1 MDIIIPYLFIYT
13 FVTVGAIAAS
23 IFRRAQ
29 KHIFYVCAIAVFLFI
44 GLRNY
49 TVGTDTAH
57 YMDFFL
63 HPEMGFGGGET
74 DFGFDIVVNILHVF
88 INTYPPFN
96 LVVTAI
102 YLFGLFFL
110 IRKDCKYPMIGLF
123 IFVIIG
129 TAESFFHQYMNIIR
143 QCMALSFYFI
153 ALHYFNRFII
163 ENRENNHTSADVIGN
178 PETDGRPLPPSAATP
193 ETADKTKTT
202 HAESSEH
209 TPTNEL
215 FMAGL
220 FYIIAASIHATVLI
234 SFPVLFLCWRGFNF
248 NKTVW
253 LLLITGSYFL
263 GVQNYFSVADI
274 FFRLFSLIGPGFHF
288 IDKYANYGMVNF
300 GDVTVTSLFNWMLIP
315 FTALACLI
323 ILLCNEEERK
333 SLFIKMFCTGVILN
347 NILNDNLMWARLLM
361 YFTML
366 VIIVLPNVMCR
377 LKWWVRIPF
386 FIALTGYFA
395 YKIFNQFMYM
405 WITPSGNV
413 IIPYE
418 TFINT

>member
-1 MDIIIPYLFIYT
+1 MDIVIPYIFIYT

-29 KHIFYVCAIAVFLFI
+29 KYIFYICAMAVFLFI

-49 TVGTDTAH
+49 TVGTDTTH

-74 DFGFDIVVNILHVF
+74 DFGFDILVNILHIF
-88 INTYPPFN
+88 FTTYAPFN
-96 LVVTAI
+96 FVITAI
-102 YLFGLFFL
+102 YMYGLFFL
-110 IRKDCKYPMIGLF
+110 IRKDCRYPMIGLF
-123 IFVIIG
+123 IFIIIG

-143 QCMALSFYFI
+143 QCTALSFYFI
-153 ALHYFNRFII
+153 ALHYLNRFIT
-163 ENRENNHTSADVIGN
+163 ESKTDDNTPAPPVEKTGTAEETKNAGN
-178 PETDGRPLPPSAATP
+178 G
-193 ETADKTKTT
+193 
-202 HAESSEH
+202 EH
-209 TPTNEL
+209 VHSPYND
-215 FMAGL
+215 FFIAGI

-234 SFPVLFLCWRGFNF
+234 SLPVLFLCWRGLNF

-253 LLLITGSYFL
+253 LSLIIASYFL
-263 GVQNYFSVADI
+263 GVQNYFSIADI
-274 FFRLFSLIGPGFHF
+274 FFQLFSFIGPGLYF
-288 IDKYANYGMVNF
+288 IDKYAHYGISDF
-300 GDVTVTSLFNWMLIP
+300 GEVTATSMFNWMLIP
-315 FTALACLI
+315 FTVLACL
-323 ILLCNEEERK
+323 LVLFCNDNERK
-333 SLFIKMFCTGVILN
+333 SLFVKMFCVGVILN

-366 VIIVLPNVMCR
+366 VIIVLPNIMCKLR
-377 LKWWVRIPF
+377 WWLRIPF
-386 FIALTGYFA
+386 FTVLTIYYA

-418 TFINT
+418 TFINN

>member
-29 KHIFYVCAIAVFLFI
+29 KYIFHICAIAVFLFI
-44 GLRNY
+44 GIRHY

-74 DFGFDIVVNILHVF
+74 DFGFDIVVNILHLF
-88 INTYPPFN
+88 FNTYPPFN

-102 YLFGLFFL
+102 YLYGLFFL

-123 IFVIIG
+123 IFVIVG

-153 ALHYFNRFII
+153 ALHYFNRFIGAGQPDGG
-163 ENRENNHTSADVIGN
+163 TA
-178 PETDGRPLPPSAATP
+178 TDAP
-193 ETADKTKTT
+193 ETAATGSD
-202 HAESSEH
+202 AEITGNGRPEH
-209 TPTNEL
+209 TPTNDL
-215 FMAGL
+215 FIAGI
-220 FYIIAASIHATVLI
+220 FYIIAASIHASVLI
-234 SFPVLFLCWRGFNF
+234 SLPVLFLCWRGLNF
-248 NKTVW
+248 SKIVW
-253 LLLITGSYFL
+253 LVLICGSYFL
-263 GVQNYFSVADI
+263 GVQNYFSVADL
-274 FFRLFSLIGPGFHF
+274 FFQLFSLIGPGFHF
-288 IDKYANYGMVNF
+288 IDKYASYGTVSF
-300 GDVTVTSLFNWMLIP
+300 GDVTVTSMFNWMLIP
-315 FTALACLI
+315 FTIWACLI
-323 ILLCNEEERK
+323 IIFSNKEEQK
-333 SLFIKMFCTGVILN
+333 SLYVKMFCTGVILN

-366 VIIVLPNVMCR
+366 IIIVLPNIMCQ
-377 LKWWVRIPF
+377 LKWWLRIPF
-386 FIALTGYFA
+386 FTVLAIYYA

-405 WITPSGNV
+405 WITPAGNV

-418 TFINT
+418 TFINNQ

>member
-29 KHIFYVCAIAVFLFI
+29 KYIFYICAIAVFLFI
-44 GLRNY
+44 GIRNY
-49 TVGTDTAH
+49 TVGTDTPH

-74 DFGFDIVVNILHVF
+74 DFGFDIVVNILHIF
-88 INTYPPFN
+88 FSTYAPFN

-102 YLFGLFFL
+102 YLYGLFFL

-153 ALHYFNRFII
+153 ALHYFNRFIT
-163 ENRENNHTSADVIGN
+163 ENRRTDN
-178 PETDGRPLPPSAATP
+178 P
-193 ETADKTKTT
+193 TADS
-202 HAESSEH
+202 AESQETGDNAKAEKNLEPGH
-209 TPTNEL
+209 TQTNDL
-215 FMAGL
+215 FIAGIL
-220 FYIIAASIHATVLI
+220 YIIAASIHATVLI
-234 SFPVLFLCWRGFNF
+234 SLPVLFLCWRGFNF
-248 NKTVW
+248 SKITW
-253 LLLITGSYFL
+253 LLLICGSYFM

-274 FFRLFSLIGPGFHF
+274 FFQLFSLIGPGFHF
-288 IDKYANYGMVNF
+288 IDKYASYGTVSF
-300 GDVTVTSLFNWMLIP
+300 GEVTVTSMFNWMLIP
-315 FTALACLI
+315 FTILACLI
-323 ILLCNEEERK
+323 ILFCNDEERK
-333 SLFIKMFCTGVILN
+333 SLYTKIFCTGVILN
-347 NILNDNLMWARLLM
+347 NIFNDNLMWARLLM

-366 VIIVLPNVMCR
+366 VIIVLPNIMCKLR
-377 LKWWVRIPF
+377 WWLRIPF
-386 FIALTGYFA
+386 FTILTIYYA
-395 YKIFNQFMYM
+395 YKVFNQFMYM
-405 WITPSGNV
+405 WITPAGNV

-418 TFINT
+418 TFINSQ